1 MLSGWLTC
9 VQPLL
14 HNAPVHG
21 ALLSVYCQQSQPPA
35 IAAADDLHALRE
47 LEKQMDIE
55 PDWNT
60 HAYMRAE
67 TVENRKRSVL
77 TAFVIRMLGLGICA
91 DTEVWPMH
99 CSNR

>member
-1 MLSGWLTC
+1 MPVHETPLLSGL
-9 VQPLL
+9 
-14 HNAPVHG
+14 
-21 ALLSVYCQQSQPPA
+21 CQHTIPPA
-35 IAAADDLHALRE
+35 AAAAAADDLHALRE

-55 PDWNT
+55 PDWNV

-91 DTEVWPMH
+91 DTEVWPL
-99 CSNR
+99 CFSNLGTHLV